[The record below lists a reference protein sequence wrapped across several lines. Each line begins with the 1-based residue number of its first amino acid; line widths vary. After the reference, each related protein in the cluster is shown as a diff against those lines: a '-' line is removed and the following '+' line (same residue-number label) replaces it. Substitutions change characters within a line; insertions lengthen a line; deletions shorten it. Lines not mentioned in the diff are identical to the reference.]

1 YWGTGII
8 NLVFWIGIGHAGTAI
23 SAILLLCR
31 QRWRSAFARFAEAMT
46 LFALATAGLFPI
58 FHTGRPW
65 YAYWVGPYPNALG
78 LNSQWTSALVWD
90 LVAISTYGIVSLL
103 FWYIDLLPDLAIM
116 RDKAKGRFPKFIYAF
131 ASMGWRGESKHW
143 QRLHRVAYLLAALAT
158 PLVISVHSIIGFD
171 FAITQLPGWHHTVF
185 PPYFVGGALF
195 AGFAMVCIVAT
206 MMRQYPGMKS
216 VITLDHIENAAKF
229 VLATSL
235 VVGYGYL
242 AEVYTAWYAGHIGEV
257 LLSIE
262 RALGPY
268 AATYWVMIFFNVVL
282 TQLLWFKSVRRN
294 LGLLVVICIGVTI
307 GMWLERFV
315 IISLSMS
322 YGHMVSMWEGW
333 VPTFWDW
340 MTIITP
346 FGLFFTLFFLFIRFV
361 PSLAMFEV
369 VEIDHEVGWGEPEE
383 HSGQS
388 PAPVAKPALT
398 AQAQSSA
405 PVAQATTVA
414 SDEPDD
420 LKLIEGI
427 GPKMEATL
435 NAAGI
440 TTFEQIANA
449 DPEKLREIIESAGMR
464 LIVKLN
470 TWARQARLAADGK
483 WDELKRYQDEI

>member
-1 YWGTGII
+1 MATQDTISGMTSSDRRRSNFSADRIYEIISTPIFGNAPAWWWLGFGVSSVLLILFIVTLGVVSVQGVGVWDVNNPVYWGTGII

-23 SAILLLCR
+23 SAILLLAR

-65 YAYWVGPYPNALG
+65 FAYWVGPYPNPLG

-103 FWYIDLLPDLAIM
+103 FWYIDLLPDLATM
-116 RDKAKGRFPKFIYAF
+116 RDKAKSGFAKVAYGI
-131 ASMGWRGESKHW
+131 ASMGWRGENKHW

-171 FAITQLPGWHHTVF
+171 FAITQIPGWHHTVF

-195 AGFAMVCIVAT
+195 AGFAMVCIGAVIL
-206 MMRQYPGMKS
+206 RNYPGMKEM
-216 VITLDHIENAAKF
+216 ITLNHIDNAAKF
-229 VLATSL
+229 VLATSFI
-235 VVGYGYL
+235 VAYGYL

-268 AATYWVMIFFNVVL
+268 AFTYWAMLFFNVVL
-282 TQLLWFKSVRRN
+282 VQLLWFKSVRRN
-294 LGLLVVICIGVTI
+294 LGLLVLICIGVTI

-315 IISLSMS
+315 IISVSMS
-322 YGHMVSMWEGW
+322 YGHMVSMWEQW
-333 VPTFWDW
+333 RPTFWDL

-361 PSLAMFEV
+361 PALAMFEV
-369 VEIDHEVGWGEPEE
+369 AEIDHEEGWE
-383 HSGQS
+383 
-388 PAPVAKPALT
+388 
-398 AQAQSSA
+398 
-405 PVAQATTVA
+405 
-414 SDEPDD
+414 
-420 LKLIEGI
+420 
-427 GPKMEATL
+427 
-435 NAAGI
+435 
-440 TTFEQIANA
+440 
-449 DPEKLREIIESAGMR
+449 
-464 LIVKLN
+464 
-470 TWARQARLAADGK
+470 
-483 WDELKRYQDEI
+483 